1 MKTESISIYTIL
13 KYLFILIIAFT
24 IIYPMLNILAISLS
38 DSLPIMKNEVTFTQ
52 KELTFLHIGLSFQ
65 IMICCLH
72 IGIQL
77 NMFYWEPVF
86 QC

>member
-38 DSLPIMKNEVTFTQ
+38 DSLPIMKNEVTFYP
-52 KELTFLHIGLSFQ
+52 K
-65 IMICCLH
+65 
-72 IGIQL
+72 GI
-77 NMFYWEPVF
+77 NFF
-86 QC
+86 CI